1 MNFVHLMYIVENKE
15 NLAFLFPPTKF
26 PDYDKCFIAVK
37 PLTLSGAATAGIR
50 L

>member
-37 PLTLSGAATAGIR
+37 PTLTGAATAGIR

>member
-15 NLAFLFPPTKF
+15 NLAFLFPPAKF

-37 PLTLSGAATAGIR
+37 PLTLTGAATAGIR

>member
-1 MNFVHLMYIVENKE
+1 MNFVRLMYIVENKE